1 MADKV
6 LPQRVSVTSVQGD
19 VGVRRS
25 PWEDDRVL
33 TGPCSACS
41 LLLLSPKL
49 AWKISVSSCGE
60 AGECSRA
67 CTGWISRSLGKQE
80 AEVA

>member
-25 PWEDDRVL
+25 PWEDDRVR
-33 TGPCSACS
+33 TGPWFCLLTASAQSQTGLEDFC
-41 LLLLSPKL
+41 LIL
-49 AWKISVSSCGE
+49 WG
-60 AGECSRA
+60 SR
-67 CTGWISRSLGKQE
+67 R
-80 AEVA
+80 V